1 MRAHSSRDYLGQIDK
16 SVPAT
21 LRLLR
26 TSAAEPAGMD
36 PVRPLDVGAG
46 PAEGQPDGAR
56 LIARP

>member
-26 TSAAEPAGMD
+26 TSALNRQAWTRFGQWMWRRACWTGIPM
-36 PVRPLDVGAG
+36 VRA
-46 PAEGQPDGAR
+46 
-56 LIARP
+56 